1 MFNSNKYTSSA
12 LLIALTFATASG
24 CGRSDDNDAV
34 TYTDLT
40 INAPMK
46 AVTQPAVLGDVI
58 NFTALKLNA
67 TQPSND
73 LINCDGSMGNNGSVN
88 GVASGSVRTTGT
100 PYKGTIQFGNVAYVG
115 ATDSRCHDI
124 SKEAY
129 SYDADSKGGITI
141 CLTNALYPYCTT
153 YQLSISL

>member
-1 MFNSNKYTSSA
+1 MNYIKYLPI
-12 LLIALTFATASG
+12 LLLAG
-24 CGRSDDNDAV
+24 CGSSDHV
-34 TYTDLT
+34 MPPVQ
-40 INAPMK
+40 INTSFRAI
-46 AVTQPAVLGDVI
+46 TQPAVLGDNI
-58 NFTALKLNA
+58 DFSALKLNA

-73 LINCDGSMGNNGSVN
+73 LLNCDGSMGNIGSVN

-129 SYDADSKGGITI
+129 SYETDGGQIVTI
-141 CLTNALYPYCTT
+141 CIVNANYPYCTQ
-153 YQLSISL
+153 YLFSIPPL

>member
-1 MFNSNKYTSSA
+1 MTKILMIAATVLTLSACGSSDHVMPPAQINTSFRA
-12 LLIALTFATASG
+12 I
-24 CGRSDDNDAV
+24 
-34 TYTDLT
+34 
-40 INAPMK
+40 
-46 AVTQPAVLGDVI
+46 TQPAVLGDNI
-58 NFTALKLNA
+58 DFSALKLNA

-73 LINCDGSMGNNGSVN
+73 LFNCDGSMGNSGSVN

-129 SYDADSKGGITI
+129 SYETDGGQIVTI
-141 CLTNALYPYCTT
+141 CIVNANYPYCTQYT
-153 YQLSISL
+153 FSIPPL